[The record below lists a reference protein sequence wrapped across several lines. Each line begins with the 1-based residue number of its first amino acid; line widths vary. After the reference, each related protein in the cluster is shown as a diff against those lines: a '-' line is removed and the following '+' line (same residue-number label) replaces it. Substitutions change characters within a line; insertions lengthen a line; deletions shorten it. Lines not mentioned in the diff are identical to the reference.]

1 MIYLNGKN
9 MKKYLTALAVIC
21 LIILLGAEPT
31 DGSFKNYFLFQTAV
45 VIALA
50 VVVRKVNKDFKTE

>member
-1 MIYLNGKN
+1 
-9 MKKYLTALAVIC
+9 MKKYLTAFAVIC

-31 DGSFKNYFLFQTAV
+31 DGSFAKYFLFEIVV

-50 VVVRKVNKDFKTE
+50 ASIWKINKDFKTE

>member
-1 MIYLNGKN
+1 
-9 MKKYLTALAVIC
+9 MKKYLTAFAVIC

-31 DGSFKNYFLFQTAV
+31 DGSFGKYLLFEIAV

-50 VVVRKVNKDFKTE
+50 VAVRKVNKDFKTE

>member
-1 MIYLNGKN
+1 MAKTGNTMKN
-9 MKKYLTALAVIC
+9 YLTAFAVIC

-31 DGSFKNYFLFQTAV
+31 DGSFKKYFLFEMVV

-50 VVVRKVNKDFKTE
+50 ASIWKINKDFKTE

>member
-1 MIYLNGKN
+1 
-9 MKKYLTALAVIC
+9 MKKYLTAFAVIC
-21 LIILLGAEPT
+21 LIILLGAEPI

-50 VVVRKVNKDFKTE
+50 AGIWKINKDFKTE